1 MSSSVAA
8 TVRNE
13 SATDAAARPSRR
25 RRRKGGG
32 GVRVAPYVFLA
43 PFIILFL
50 VFLVL
55 PIIVALYTSFF
66 QTQRSGLGFGGGGEQ
81 QFVWFDNYALAF
93 SNAAFVESFGR
104 VLLFGVVQ
112 VPVMLGFSLI
122 LALLFDSAAVR
133 WKRFFQL
140 SVFLP
145 YAVPSVVAALI
156 WGFLYQ
162 PKVSPIVEGL
172 ASIGVPVDF
181 LAPGT
186 VLWSLANVAVWSVVG
201 VNMIILFSSLQTVPR
216 EMYEAAR
223 IDGASELRMALQIK
237 IPMILPALILTTL
250 FSVIGTLQLFNEPMT
265 MRSVTSNISGSYTP
279 NMAVFSATT
288 LGGDI
293 NLGSAMAIIIGIV
306 TFVLSV
312 IVSVL
317 SNRKRGSAQ

>member
-1 MSSSVAA
+1 MSTPAA
-8 TVRNE
+8 TTRN
-13 SATDAAARPSRR
+13 AAAPTPRR
-25 RRRKGGG
+25 RRRGGG
-32 GVRVAPYVFLA
+32 GERVAPYVFLA
-43 PFIILFL
+43 PFIFLFL

-66 QTQRSGLGFGGGGEQ
+66 QTQRSGLGFGGGDEQ
-81 QFVWFDNYALAF
+81 KFVWFDNYALAF
-93 SNAAFVESFGR
+93 SDPAFLASFGR

-112 VPVMLGFSLI
+112 VPLMLAFSLI
-122 LALLFDSAAVR
+122 LALLFDSAVVR

-162 PKVSPIVEGL
+162 PRVSPIVEGL

-186 VLWSLANVAVWSVVG
+186 VLWSIANVAIWSFVG

-223 IDGASELRMALQIK
+223 IDGAGEFRMALQIK
-237 IPMILPALILTTL
+237 VPMILPALILTML

-265 MRSVTSNISGSYTP
+265 MRSVTSNISGDYTP

-293 NLGSAMAIIIGIV
+293 NLGSAMAIVIGLV
-306 TFVLSV
+306 TFVLSI

-317 SNRKRGSAQ
+317 SNRKRGSAK

>member
-8 TVRNE
+8 TTQSE
-13 SATDAAARPSRR
+13 SARTRPPR
-25 RRRKGGG
+25 RRRKDSG

-66 QTQRSGLGFGGGGEQ
+66 QTQRSGLGFGGGDEQ
-81 QFVWFDNYALAF
+81 KFVWFDNYALAF
-93 SNAAFVESFGR
+93 SDAAFVESFGR

-122 LALLFDSAAVR
+122 LALLFDSAVVR

-172 ASIGVPVDF
+172 ASIGIPVDF

-223 IDGASELRMALQIK
+223 IDGAGELRMALQIK
-237 IPMILPALILTTL
+237 IPMIFPALILTTL

>member
-1 MSSSVAA
+1 MTAA
-8 TVRNE
+8 PLTQGNRV
-13 SATDAAARPSRR
+13 SDQTPR
-25 RRRKGGG
+25 RRRKVGGG
-32 GVRVAPYVFLA
+32 GVRIAPYVFLA
-43 PFIILFL
+43 PFILLFI

-55 PIIVALYTSFF
+55 PIVVALYTSFF
-66 QTQRSGLGFGGGGEQ
+66 QVERSGLGFGGSNDPV
-81 QFVWFDNYALAF
+81 FVWFQNYERALAN
-93 SNAAFVESFGR
+93 SAFLESFGR
-104 VLLFGVVQ
+104 VFLFGIVQ
-112 VPVMLGFSLI
+112 VPVMLGLSLV
-122 LALLFDSAAVR
+122 LALLFDSAVTK

-172 ASIGVPVDF
+172 ASIGISADF

-186 VLWSLANVAVWSVVG
+186 VLWSIANVSVWSVTG

-223 IDGASELRMALQIK
+223 IDGAGEFRTAMQIK
-237 IPMILPALILTTL
+237 VPMIFPALILTTL
-250 FSVIGTLQLFNEPMT
+250 FSIIGTLQLFNEPMT
-265 MRSVTSNISGSYTP
+265 MRSVTSNISGNYTP
-279 NMAVFSATT
+279 NMAVFQTTT

-293 NLGSAMAIIIGIV
+293 NMGSAMAILIGVV

-312 IVSVL
+312 VVSAL
-317 SNRKRGSAQ
+317 SNRKRGVAS

>member
-1 MSSSVAA
+1 MSTAAA
-8 TVRNE
+8 TR
-13 SATDAAARPSRR
+13 AAAARTPRR
-25 RRRKGGG
+25 RRRGGG
-32 GVRVAPYVFLA
+32 GERVAPYVFLA
-43 PFIILFL
+43 PFVFLFL

-66 QTQRSGLGFGGGGEQ
+66 QTQRSGLGFGGGDGQ
-81 QFVWFDNYALAF
+81 KFVWFDNYALAF
-93 SNAAFVESFGR
+93 SNPGFIESFGR
-104 VLLFGVVQ
+104 VLLFGAVQ
-112 VPVMLGFSLI
+112 VPVMLAFSLV
-122 LALLFDSAAVR
+122 LALLFDSAVVR

-162 PKVSPIVEGL
+162 PRVSPIVEGL
-172 ASIGVPVDF
+172 TSIGVPVNF

-186 VLWSLANVAVWSVVG
+186 VLWSIANVAVWSVVG

-223 IDGASELRMALQIK
+223 IDGAGELRMALQIK
-237 IPMILPALILTTL
+237 LPMILPALILTML

-265 MRSVTSNISGSYTP
+265 MRSVTSNISGDYTP

-293 NLGSAMAIIIGIV
+293 NLGSAMAIILGLV

-317 SNRKRGSAQ
+317 SNRKRGSAK